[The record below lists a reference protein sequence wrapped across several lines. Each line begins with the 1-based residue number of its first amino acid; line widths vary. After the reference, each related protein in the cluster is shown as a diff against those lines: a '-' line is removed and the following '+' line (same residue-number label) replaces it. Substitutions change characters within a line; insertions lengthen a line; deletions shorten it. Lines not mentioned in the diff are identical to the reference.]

1 MEKRRYGTIAFITTD
16 RFRTQAASAAELRQF
31 VYEDMYRLCSCFGV
45 LTTGGTY
52 AALIGI
58 VEESSVDAGAP
69 RIFFSSIDQVESEQ
83 DLERWRRVVRT
94 GLREMLSGFKGMIA
108 VARELVEGRLDAVL
122 HLTDWQD
129 KSAKPDSAV
138 LSREANVH
146 NVPIA
151 TDIRTT
157 REYVHAWNALI
168 EGKKPVFRARQ
179 VIPEDASPTA
189 GLTASHHVLGLISHD
204 NMKLEMC
211 RFVVEHA
218 AKIAEFN
225 HILAT
230 GTTGGWVKD
239 FMAASTHPLASDV
252 LRPCNSGP
260 KGGDIQIAF
269 AVVNGWCEKIIF
281 LQDPTVT
288 HPHDSDIRLFE
299 QAVNSGVNVTIATNT
314 ESARFLM

>member
-1 MEKRRYGTIAFITTD
+1 MANREYGTIAFITTE
-16 RFRTQAASAAELRQF
+16 RFRTQSDSAVELRLF
-31 VYEDMYRLCSCFGV
+31 VYKELYRLCSCFNV

-52 AALIGI
+52 KALCTI
-58 VEESSVDAGAP
+58 VDEASVAP
-69 RIFFSSIDQVESEQ
+69 GTPQVHFGSNDFVESDS
-83 DLERWRRVVRT
+83 DLEKWRRVVRS
-94 GLREMLSGFKGMIA
+94 GLMKTMDGFRGMIA

-151 TDIRTT
+151 TDIRTA
-157 REYVHAWNALI
+157 RQYVRAWNAMI
-168 EGKKPVFRARQ
+168 EGGKRVFRTRAS
-179 VIPEDASPTA
+179 IPESESPTA
-189 GLTASHHVLGLISHD
+189 ALKTSHHVIGLISHD

-218 AKIAEFN
+218 AKIAQFD

-230 GTTGGWVKD
+230 GTTGGWVEH
-239 FMAASTHPLASDV
+239 FMAASTHPLPRGV

-269 AVVNGWCEKIIF
+269 AVVNGWCERIIF

-299 QAVNSGVNVTIATNT
+299 QAVISGVNVTIATNT